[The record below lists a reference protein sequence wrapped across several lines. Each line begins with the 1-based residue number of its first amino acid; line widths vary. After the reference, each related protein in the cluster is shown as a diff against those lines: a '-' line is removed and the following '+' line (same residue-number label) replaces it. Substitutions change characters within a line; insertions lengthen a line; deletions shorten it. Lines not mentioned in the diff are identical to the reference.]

1 MVIEIRPLGS
11 PAIQPD
17 NDAGAHDIL
26 FQEIV
31 PGIVPIEYVGEDLAL
46 AIPGEALLG
55 SLRDGRLRVH
65 SPIKVKFTKEGEHI
79 IAEAVELDEFGF
91 GENTSE
97 ALIDLQ
103 RVIAELYLTLEKE
116 QNRLGKDLQGVWT
129 ILQEK
134 IHKR

>member
-1 MVIEIRPLGS
+1 MVTPIVQLRQ
-11 PAIQPD
+11 QPD
-17 NDAGAHDIL
+17 VLLDYEGGSL
-26 FQEIV
+26 L
-31 PGIVPIEYVGEDLAL
+31 PLEYVRIDLPSAV
-46 AIPGEALLG
+46 PSEALLG

-65 SPIKVKFTKEGEHI
+65 SPMKVRFATEGKHN
-79 IAEAVELDEFGF
+79 IAEAVEFNEFGF

-103 RVIAELYLTLEKE
+103 RAIAELYLTLEKE
-116 QNRLGKDLQGVWT
+116 QNRLGTDLQGVWT